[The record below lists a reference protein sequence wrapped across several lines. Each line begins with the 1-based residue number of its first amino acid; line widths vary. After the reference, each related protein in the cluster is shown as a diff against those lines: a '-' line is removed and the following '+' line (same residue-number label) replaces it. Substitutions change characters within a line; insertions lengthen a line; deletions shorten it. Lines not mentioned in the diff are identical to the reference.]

1 MVQGL
6 VSVGGGWVLGGA
18 HVLVMTLQVLVQ
30 EVRVHELSVSPS
42 SSDLVHHFAL
52 VEQLMAAD
60 GVESAEVAPLEAEE
74 EVLAVRLW
82 LQLEP
87 VAVYVN
93 LVTHD
98 DECPNP
104 GQSLK

>member
-1 MVQGL
+1 
-6 VSVGGGWVLGGA
+6 
-18 HVLVMTLQVLVQ
+18 
-30 EVRVHELSVSPS
+30 
-42 SSDLVHHFAL
+42 
-52 VEQLMAAD
+52 MAAD